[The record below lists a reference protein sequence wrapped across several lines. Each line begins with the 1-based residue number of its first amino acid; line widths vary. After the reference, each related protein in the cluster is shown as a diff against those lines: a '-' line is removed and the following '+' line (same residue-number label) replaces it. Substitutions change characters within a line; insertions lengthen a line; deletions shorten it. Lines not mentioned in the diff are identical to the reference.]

1 VAWPGQLKPSAAET
15 VFATAMSHHDW
26 VVFVF
31 GAFNALRIVSY
42 LPQIRC
48 VANDRHGASAIS
60 YLTWSIWTGANVSTS
75 LYAALLLDDPWL
87 TLIHA
92 VNAVCCVVVVLLTVR
107 QRRRFRGARRAEASM
122 A

>member
-1 VAWPGQLKPSAAET
+1 MTHQ
-15 VFATAMSHHDW
+15 DW
-26 VVFVF
+26 VVLAF

-60 YLTWSIWTGANVSTS
+60 YLTWSIWTGANASTA
-75 LYAALLLDDPWL
+75 LYAWLLLDDLWL
-87 TLIHA
+87 TLIHV
-92 VNAVCCVVVVLLTVR
+92 VNTACCIVVILLTVR
-107 QRRRFRGARRAEASM
+107 QRRRFHRALRTDASM

>member
-1 VAWPGQLKPSAAET
+1 MT
-15 VFATAMSHHDW
+15 DHDW

-42 LPQIRC
+42 LPQILC

-60 YLTWSIWTGANVSTS
+60 YLTWSIWIGANASTS
-75 LYAALLLDDPWL
+75 LYAWMLLGDRWL

-92 VNAVCCVVVVLLTVR
+92 VNAACCVVVVLLTVR
-107 QRRRFRGARRAEASM
+107 QRRRFRGARRADASM